1 MDTYAD
7 PDAMLRLDNQL
18 CFAVY
23 ACSREIIKL
32 YHPHLKELGLTYTQY
47 ITMLVLWEHPTL
59 SAKELGNALYLDSG
73 TLTPLLKKL
82 EQLGFI
88 ERRRGT
94 EDERSLIVSLTQK
107 GEELKEAAREIPS
120 KVACG
125 LKMPAHEAV
134 FLRESLKD
142 LIRRIHTC
150 GE

>member
-1 MDTYAD
+1 MDTYTD

-32 YHPHLKELGLTYTQY
+32 YHPLLKELGLTYTQY
-47 ITMLVLWEHPTL
+47 ITMLVVWERPEI
-59 SAKELGNALYLDSG
+59 SAKDLGSALYLDSG

-82 EQLGFI
+82 EGLGLI

-94 EDERSLIVSLTQK
+94 EDERSLIVTLTQK
-107 GEELKEAAREIPS
+107 GQDLKEAARDIPM

-125 LKMPAHEAV
+125 IRIPAHEAV

-142 LIRRIHTC
+142 LIRQIHTC

>member
-1 MDTYAD
+1 MDTNTG

-32 YHPHLKELGLTYTQY
+32 YRPHLKELGLTYTQY
-47 ITMLVLWEHPTL
+47 ITMLVLWEHPVI
-59 SAKELGNALYLDSG
+59 SAKDLGSALYLDSG

-82 EQLGFI
+82 EHQGLI

-94 EDERSLIVSLTQK
+94 EDERSLIISLTPK
-107 GEELKEAAREIPS
+107 GESLKEAARDIPA
-120 KVACG
+120 KVTCG
-125 LKMPAHEAV
+125 IQMPPHEAV

-142 LIRRIHTC
+142 LIRKIHTC
-150 GE
+150 GV